1 MALSINILNQ
11 KILKEQCNMLT
22 KEEMLQKGISEEE
35 ADQIL
40 SAFEP
45 GSEEDPLQALNKAIS
60 GDSEEDLFT
69 SLNKADDG
77 EGEEEE
83 GKEGYD
89 EEYMKKYMKRYMK
102 SNGKACTKM
111 MKEVGLIQDDM
122 KKAIDDIDIDAD
134 GAVVE
139 MEDLKPFLDSQADF
153 NASMVKAMNDLAGY
167 IDVIVA
173 QNDKSYDLMKKAA
186 SVTAI
191 QAEGMGH
198 FLGKSQGRSGVVAT
212 QNLEKAGGLDISNVS
227 EEQNKT
233 IHSTLMKA
241 VKAGDEKAG
250 TIISV
255 FESVGH
261 DANKMNPAQKKA
273 LNDIMMNQ
281 EVK

>member
-1 MALSINILNQ
+1 
-11 KILKEQCNMLT
+11 MLT